1 MKKFLEKI
9 IEKLA
14 PKVKEEIN
22 ELAKKAV
29 GMLKFKVGNYDH
41 TEKLNIVVDFVM
53 SKIKLPLWLKP
64 FKKIIRSVIKET
76 VEGLIEELK
85 EKVEDIKV
93 GE

>member
-1 MKKFLEKI
+1 MKKFLKKL
-9 IEKLA
+9 IEKFA

-53 SKIKLPLWLKP
+53 SKVKLPLWLKP
-64 FKKIIRSVIKET
+64 FKRVVRNVIKET
-76 VEGLIEELK
+76 AEGFIEEIK
-85 EKVEDIKV
+85 EKVESIEA
-93 GE
+93 G

>member
-1 MKKFLEKI
+1 MNIILKKL
-9 IEKLA
+9 IEKFA

-29 GMLKFKVGNYDH
+29 GMLKFKVGNYDY

-64 FKKIIRSVIKET
+64 FKRVIKKVIRET
-76 VEGLIEELK
+76 AEGFIEEAKEKLK
-85 EKVEDIKV
+85 ESRW
-93 GE
+93 GN

>member
-1 MKKFLEKI
+1 MNKILKKL
-9 IEKLA
+9 IEKFA

-29 GMLKFKVGNYDH
+29 GMLKFKVGNYDY

-64 FKKIIRSVIKET
+64 FKRVIKKVIRDT
-76 VEGLIEELK
+76 AEGFIEEAK
-85 EKVEDIKV
+85 EKIESI
-93 GE
+93 